1 MVVKQASIED
11 NPDDDTVQ
19 TSLPKS
25 YMRAYDLVKLDS
37 FVCTHGPSTKVD
49 DTATSW
55 NLGSED
61 IYKTFF
67 TAAATNPSLWEGPTS
82 TGESRLPVTMP
93 SSAARPYP
101 LTPM

>member
-11 NPDDDTVQ
+11 NPNDDTVQ

-49 DTATSW
+49 GKIM
-55 NLGSED
+55 LC
-61 IYKTFF
+61 
-67 TAAATNPSLWEGPTS
+67 L
-82 TGESRLPVTMP
+82 
-93 SSAARPYP
+93 
-101 LTPM
+101 